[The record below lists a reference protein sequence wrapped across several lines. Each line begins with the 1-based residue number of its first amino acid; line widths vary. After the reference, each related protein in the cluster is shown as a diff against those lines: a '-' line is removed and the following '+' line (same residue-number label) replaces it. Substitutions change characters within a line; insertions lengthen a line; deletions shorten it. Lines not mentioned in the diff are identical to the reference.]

1 MSLSLLVAVS
11 TDIFLGCRREGL
23 LVAKGSSQKEAIPYE
38 ELLYFTYK
46 THLETQS
53 LLRHPDPPPPASR
66 LPIIILKAFQK
77 QWNSDWKKITFT
89 QRAQL
94 FYKKMLF

>member
-1 MSLSLLVAVS
+1 MA
-11 TDIFLGCRREGL
+11 G
-23 LVAKGSSQKEAIPYE
+23 GSSQKEAVPYE
-38 ELLYFTYK
+38 ELLDFTYK

-53 LLRHPDPPPPASR
+53 LLRHPDPPPPP
-66 LPIIILKAFQK
+66 LDLLIVILKAFQK

>member
-1 MSLSLLVAVS
+1 MDVCV
-11 TDIFLGCRREGL
+11 
-23 LVAKGSSQKEAIPYE
+23 VAKGSSQEEAIPYE

-53 LLRHPDPPPPASR
+53 LLRQTDPPPPAYR
-66 LPIIILKAFQK
+66 LPIIILKTFQK

-89 QRAQL
+89 QRAHL
-94 FYKKMLF
+94 FYKKMLFSIQERPFHDLLENHTGS